1 MVATANMVA
10 TEQGVTVGTP
20 IMAATEQGANNA
32 VDTSQI
38 AIEDT
43 NAGGGAASFEE
54 ELKPDDEPGLEAC
67 ARDDDE
73 PGLAEF
79 DRDDF
84 MEVFRAENL
93 FGPVDVDDVNIGDES
108 FLCSAESDD
117 EDSVFDGHEI
127 DEEEYVDDVES
138 DPEFEDATQAKDP
151 KKSVET
157 LEDIVDKLERQK
169 SIQKHEILHPEPPTP
184 ELEPYADSAN
194 PAVTDQ
200 EATVETTNPAATEEE
215 ATVATANMTATEE
228 AMVATANMV
237 ATEQGVTVG
246 TPIMAA
252 TEQGANNAVDT
263 SQIAIE
269 DTNAGGGAASFEEE
283 LKPDD
288 EPGLEA
294 CARDDDE
301 PGLAEFDRDDF
312 MEVFRAE
319 NLFGPVDVDDVNIGD
334 ESFLCSAESDDEDS
348 VFDGHEIDEEEYV
361 DDVES
366 DPEFEDASQRFC

>member
-1 MVATANMVA
+1 MAIHSALASSAILAPDPRAAYHNYFDAQRSLVKAGWRARRPSGLSSDHTYVKP
-10 TEQGVTVGTP
+10 GVKGKLR
-20 IMAATEQGANNA
+20 QDK
-32 VDTSQI
+32 VD
-38 AIEDT
+38 
-43 NAGGGAASFEE
+43 
-54 ELKPDDEPGLEAC
+54 
-67 ARDDDE
+67 
-73 PGLAEF
+73 
-79 DRDDF
+79 
-84 MEVFRAENL
+84 
-93 FGPVDVDDVNIGDES
+93 
-108 FLCSAESDD
+108 
-117 EDSVFDGHEI
+117 I
-127 DEEEYVDDVES
+127 DY
-138 DPEFEDATQAKDP
+138 F
-151 KKSVET
+151 
-157 LEDIVDKLERQK
+157 I
-169 SIQKHEILHPEPPTP
+169 
-184 ELEPYADSAN
+184 
-194 PAVTDQ
+194 DQ

-348 VFDGHEIDEEEYV
+348 AEVNSKTRDFARNCAVGGAYIRTACRSIGLSVKKVPFPGEPLEELKFILVLNQEEERRRIPKADSFYSSPALALSLLPLGFYYV
-361 DDVES
+361 GTQRS
-366 DPEFEDASQRFC
+366 DRPGWPKELMFKQKKKPQSMPRGTYRIAQARQYPELVAAAWMDSSPAHMIATG

>member
-138 DPEFEDATQAKDP
+138 DPEFEDA
-151 KKSVET
+151 
-157 LEDIVDKLERQK
+157 
-169 SIQKHEILHPEPPTP
+169 
-184 ELEPYADSAN
+184 N
-194 PAVTDQ
+194 Q